1 MRDHNYIDEMG
12 NRTPISQLR
21 TTIIIALLQVGVH
34 VVRDDDGTE
43 TVDDVMER
51 LRIELTARSLEG

>member
-21 TTIIIALLQVGVH
+21 TTVIIALLQVGVQ

-43 TVDDVMER
+43 AVDDVMER